1 MLAFGIGQLAAGPV
15 SDRVGRMPVLMAGIV
30 AFGLA
35 SMAALLAA
43 DIETLLALRVAQ
55 GAGAACAV
63 VAGRALVRDH
73 FEAAAAAPLLAHVFA
88 LTALVSVVAPV
99 LGGYLEQA
107 VGYRGSFAVMAAFAL
122 AVLVLLA
129 SGPRAPAR
137 TPATLHPRA
146 LLRGMVTIV
155 RDDAFRLY
163 TALGCASFGGLF
175 AFLAASPRVMIDGFG
190 MAPEHYGYVYSV
202 AVIGLLAGNLLC
214 RRGLARHGLVGMVR
228 RAAFLSLVAGVL
240 VLVAVALQPRSMLAV
255 TAPFCL
261 YMLAHGMLMPC
272 VYAGV
277 AARVP
282 DRAGMANAM
291 LGALQM
297 ALAFGVGQWLEAS
310 YDGTAWPIAWAIA
323 VAAVVVF
330 ALGTWL
336 VPARRAAL

>member
-1 MLAFGIGQLAAGPV
+1 
-15 SDRVGRMPVLMAGIV
+15 
-30 AFGLA
+30 
-35 SMAALLAA
+35 
-43 DIETLLALRVAQ
+43 
-55 GAGAACAV
+55 
-63 VAGRALVRDH
+63 
-73 FEAAAAAPLLAHVFA
+73 
-88 LTALVSVVAPV
+88 
-99 LGGYLEQA
+99 
-107 VGYRGSFAVMAAFAL
+107 
-122 AVLVLLA
+122 
-129 SGPRAPAR
+129 
-137 TPATLHPRA
+137 
-146 LLRGMVTIV
+146 
-155 RDDAFRLY
+155 
-163 TALGCASFGGLF
+163 
-175 AFLAASPRVMIDGFG
+175 
-190 MAPEHYGYVYSV
+190 
-202 AVIGLLAGNLLC
+202 
-214 RRGLARHGLVGMVR
+214 MVR